1 MSLIRL
7 NMSFIREHQMFK
19 SIRNLLAILLCLS
32 SLAAQSAWD
41 ISESSSDRQL
51 FASAQSL
58 ASDGELRFVKQMASN
73 DKPNKDGFLYV
84 ESIAQYSCTK
94 QAYQI
99 VLETGYKTWDAAGQQ
114 VDKNLGVWKQI
125 ENGSP
130 EQSLLNKMCVTYL
143 AKDINTNAGK

>member
-1 MSLIRL
+1 
-7 NMSFIREHQMFK
+7 MSFIREHQMFK

>member
-1 MSLIRL
+1 
-7 NMSFIREHQMFK
+7 MFR
-19 SIRNLLAILLCLS
+19 SIRNLLATLICLN

-41 ISESSSDRQL
+41 ISESSLDRQL

-58 ASDGELRFVKQMASN
+58 ATDGELRFVKQMASN

-99 VLETGYKTWDAAGQQ
+99 VLETGYKTWDAAGQP
-114 VDKNLGVWKQI
+114 VDKNLGVWKEI
-125 ENGSP
+125 KNGSP
-130 EQSLLNKMCVTYL
+130 EQSLLNKMCVTFL

>member
-1 MSLIRL
+1 
-7 NMSFIREHQMFK
+7 MFK
-19 SIRNLLAILLCLS
+19 SIRNLLAILIFLN

-58 ASDGELRFVKQMASN
+58 AADGELRFVKQMTSN

-84 ESIAQYSCTK
+84 ESIAQYSCIK

-99 VLETGYKTWDAAGQQ
+99 VLETGYKTWDAAGQP
-114 VDKNLGVWKQI
+114 VDKNLGAWKEI
-125 ENGSP
+125 KNGSP
-130 EQSLLNKMCVTYL
+130 EQSLLNKMCVTFL

>member
-1 MSLIRL
+1 
-7 NMSFIREHQMFK
+7 MFK

-73 DKPNKDGFLYV
+73 DKPNQDGFLYV

-94 QAYQI
+94 QAYKI

>member
-1 MSLIRL
+1 
-7 NMSFIREHQMFK
+7 
-19 SIRNLLAILLCLS
+19 LLSGAGSCI
-32 SLAAQSAWD
+32 
-41 ISESSSDRQL
+41 EP
-51 FASAQSL
+51 
-58 ASDGELRFVKQMASN
+58 
-73 DKPNKDGFLYV
+73 KPNKDGFLYV

>member
-1 MSLIRL
+1 MSY
-7 NMSFIREHQMFK
+7 IREHQMFK

>member
-1 MSLIRL
+1 
-7 NMSFIREHQMFK
+7 MFK

-99 VLETGYKTWDAAGQQ
+99 VLETGYKTWDDAGQQ

>member
-58 ASDGELRFVKQMASN
+58 AS
-73 DKPNKDGFLYV
+73 
-84 ESIAQYSCTK
+84 
-94 QAYQI
+94 
-99 VLETGYKTWDAAGQQ
+99 ET
-114 VDKNLGVWKQI
+114 
-125 ENGSP
+125 NG
-130 EQSLLNKMCVTYL
+130 
-143 AKDINTNAGK
+143 

>member
-1 MSLIRL
+1 
-7 NMSFIREHQMFK
+7 MFK
-19 SIRNLLAILLCLS
+19 SIRNLLAILIFLN

-41 ISESSSDRQL
+41 ISESSSDQQL

-58 ASDGELRFVKQMASN
+58 AADGELRFVKQMTSN

-84 ESIAQYSCTK
+84 ESIAQYSCMK

-99 VLETGYKTWDAAGQQ
+99 VLETGYKTWDAAGQP
-114 VDKNLGVWKQI
+114 VDKNLGAWKEI
-125 ENGSP
+125 KNGSP
-130 EQSLLNKMCVTYL
+130 EQSLLNKMCVTFL

>member
-1 MSLIRL
+1 
-7 NMSFIREHQMFK
+7 MFK

-125 ENGSP
+125 ENGTP

>member
-125 ENGSP
+125 ENGTP

>member
-1 MSLIRL
+1 
-7 NMSFIREHQMFK
+7 MFK

>member
-41 ISESSSDRQL
+41 ISESFSDRQL

>member
-1 MSLIRL
+1 
-7 NMSFIREHQMFK
+7 MFK
-19 SIRNLLAILLCLS
+19 SIRNLFAILIFLN

-58 ASDGELRFVKQMASN
+58 AADGELRFVKQMTSN

-84 ESIAQYSCTK
+84 ESIAQYSCMK

-99 VLETGYKTWDAAGQQ
+99 VLETGYKTWDAAGQP
-114 VDKNLGVWKQI
+114 VDKNLGAWKEI
-125 ENGSP
+125 KNGSP
-130 EQSLLNKMCVTYL
+130 EQSLLNKMCVTFL

>member
-1 MSLIRL
+1 
-7 NMSFIREHQMFK
+7 MFK
-19 SIRNLLAILLCLS
+19 SIRNLLAILIFLN

-58 ASDGELRFVKQMASN
+58 AADGELRFVKQMTSN

-84 ESIAQYSCTK
+84 ESIAQYSCMK

-99 VLETGYKTWDAAGQQ
+99 VLETGYKTWDAAGQP
-114 VDKNLGVWKQI
+114 VDKNLGAWKEI
-125 ENGSP
+125 KNGSP
-130 EQSLLNKMCVTYL
+130 EQSLLNKMCVTFL

>member
-1 MSLIRL
+1 
-7 NMSFIREHQMFK
+7 MSFIREHQMFK

-125 ENGSP
+125 ENGTP